1 LRILA
6 LLPLF
11 LLLLILLRLP
21 CQLFLK
27 ILLCVNAFLFRF
39 RLLFYNLFRTN
50 ILLLLLLGVRLF
62 FLLRIE
68 TLLRWRLWASK
79 AADDFRK
86 A

>member
-1 LRILA
+1 MRILA
-6 LLPLF
+6 LLLLF

-50 ILLLLLLGVRLF
+50 ILLLLLGVRLF

-79 AADDFRK
+79 AADDPRK